1 VLASGP
7 TTDQRD
13 CEAARI
19 ECVRRTP
26 PIQAISR
33 DRPPYDPKPT
43 ERCQVLKKTIQ
54 TPSGVTIA
62 STVLMPTS
70 RSTLGPG
77 SACRASVGVSTVLPF
92 SHFGMKS
99 PCAPQPI
106 GSGGIGSP
114 GGRLTI
120 WAVLSGRRETLRCGD
135 RPPQSSSDLNP
146 WSRNFESDNAG
157 LAPTASQKKIAK
169 PRDANGR
176 RRRLPRVL
184 PNIVKRNRGT
194 PQKAGPG
201 PEHVDALLRAL
212 TLRDIHRILSR
223 R

>member
-1 VLASGP
+1 
-7 TTDQRD
+7 
-13 CEAARI
+13 
-19 ECVRRTP
+19 
-26 PIQAISR
+26 
-33 DRPPYDPKPT
+33 
-43 ERCQVLKKTIQ
+43 
-54 TPSGVTIA
+54 
-62 STVLMPTS
+62 MPTS

-92 SHFGMKS
+92 SDFGMKS

-157 LAPTASQKKIAK
+157 LAPTASQKKMRS
-169 PRDANGR
+169 PVTPMEDAVGC
-176 RRRLPRVL
+176 
-184 PNIVKRNRGT
+184 
-194 PQKAGPG
+194 
-201 PEHVDALLRAL
+201 RACF
-212 TLRDIHRILSR
+212 RILSSATAAPPKSRARARACGRTITSTDIERHPPDFIAPMKSSPAIVR
-223 R
+223 REPPDSPACFLSGNHSGGCHGLFH